1 VLIMRRLIIRKSFI
15 PLFLRVQSF
24 LLKAQKLFLMIKLLS
39 SQRVIIIYQIS
50 EKEAAMNKAVYALFG
65 LSEEEVGMV
74 EG

>member
-1 VLIMRRLIIRKSFI
+1 
-15 PLFLRVQSF
+15 
-24 LLKAQKLFLMIKLLS
+24 MIKLLS